1 MKNSLARMKLVK
13 LRICLN
19 EATIMQIWELFKNN
33 SNLITI
39 FVNLYTTY
47 PFLSY
52 IMIFQTSILCT
63 LKYFFKEI
71 NMQNS

>member
-1 MKNSLARMKLVK
+1 MKNSLGRMKLVK